1 MRKLLLAAAVATVLV
16 PAVGSAQSA
25 HELRKD
31 QREVNKDQR
40 EVNHDIARG
49 DWKEARKDQKET
61 RDDKREMR
69 DDWQDYR
76 KSHRSVYH
84 RPTYHAPRGHRYRP
98 VVVGNSLNRAFW
110 GSTYRINNY
119 STYRLPRPGYHRA
132 YVRYGNDVVL
142 IDTRTGR
149 VIRVYDA
156 FFW

>member
-1 MRKLLLAAAVATVLV
+1 MRKLLLAAAAATVLA
-16 PAVGSAQSA
+16 PAVASAQSA
-25 HELRKD
+25 HEVRND
-31 QREVNKDQR
+31 QREVAQDQR
-40 EVNHDIARG
+40 KVNHDVARG
-49 DWKEARKDQKET
+49 DWNKARKDQQET
-61 RDDKREMR
+61 REDKRETR

-76 KSHRSVYH
+76 KTHRSTYH
-84 RPTYHAPRGHRYRP
+84 RPAYHAPRGYRYRP
-98 VVVGNSLNRAFW
+98 VVVGNSLHRVFW

-119 STYRLPRPGYHRA
+119 STYRLPSPGYHRA